1 MSSVDM
7 GNDCE
12 VGVGRDKAIGVG
24 ADDIVEGDS
33 PKREE
38 CGDPK
43 GTTTFEWLDG
53 LFLFSGWMARDFV
66 NPLNNI

>member
-38 CGDPK
+38 FGDSQ
-43 GTTTFEWLDG
+43 GTTVFEWWDG
-53 LFLFSGWMARDFV
+53 LFLFTFMARDFV
-66 NPLNNI
+66 NPLNSI